1 MLRYMAGI
9 SLQDRVASEE
19 VLRRCGLCDI
29 LKVLEKERMRWF
41 GHVVRRNEDEPL
53 QRLEWC
59 KPHEVDLRR
68 PGGSVWRM

>member
-1 MLRYMAGI
+1 
-9 SLQDRVASEE
+9 
-19 VLRRCGLCDI
+19 